1 MAQEEDF
8 SISRLF
14 FTGMITAAGAT
25 LFWWLIGGSR
35 KAPATRTRADDELDH
50 LLLVSEA
57 ETGFSRFVKE
67 DGAVEFSA
75 PAHIVTAT
83 KPAT

>member
-35 KAPATRTRADDELDH
+35 KAPAITTTRADDELEH
-50 LLLVSEA
+50 MLLVSEA
-57 ETGFSRFVKE
+57 DE
-67 DGAVEFSA
+67 
-75 PAHIVTAT
+75 P
-83 KPAT
+83 